1 MSQDLDAKLIEKI
14 VEQRNQFLVEAK
26 ERAQKIL
33 EKAEEDRERII
44 EQTAKSIEAIVG
56 SELRAVHDRIVG
68 RAQLEGR
75 RKLLEA
81 RMEVL
86 EAVKSE
92 AMVELR
98 SLAEGK
104 HPEYDYS
111 DVLMKLIVEADEA
124 IREDEYVVSAN
135 KRDLA
140 YLKKNLTQMSKAL
153 GGKKVVLSE
162 TPRDILGGVI
172 VMNPD
177 GTKTLENTLERR
189 LEAANSR
196 LQTEIAEKLEVI

>member
-1 MSQDLDAKLIEKI
+1 
-14 VEQRNQFLVEAK
+14 
-26 ERAQKIL
+26 
-33 EKAEEDRERII
+33 
-44 EQTAKSIEAIVG
+44 
-56 SELRAVHDRIVG
+56 
-68 RAQLEGR
+68 
-75 RKLLEA
+75 
-81 RMEVL
+81 
-86 EAVKSE
+86 
-92 AMVELR
+92 
-98 SLAEGK
+98 
-104 HPEYDYS
+104 
-111 DVLMKLIVEADEA
+111 MKLIVEADEA